1 MSADPRHRFNLSA
14 WALGH
19 RTLTLFFL
27 LLFTLAGVL
36 AYATLGLKEEPEFKF
51 KTMVVRVMWPGATA
65 EEIEQQ
71 VTDKLEKRLQD
82 TPHLDYLRSYSRPG
96 ESVIFV
102 NLLGSTRAGAV
113 DDTWYQV
120 RKKTADLRAELPAG
134 VIGPFFNDE
143 FGDTYT
149 NIYAVTGDGFGYA
162 EVKDYAELLR
172 TELLRV
178 PGVEKVDLLGVQ
190 DEKIFVEYSHQKLAA
205 LGLGPQQLFAALAQQ
220 NRIAPAG
227 RVDTG
232 SNNLQVRVT
241 GGFESLADIES
252 VALRANGR
260 SFRLGDVASVRRGY
274 ADPPSAQMRHQ
285 GHEAIGVA
293 VTMRDSGDVVS
304 LGRGL
309 DAATA
314 ALAQRLPVGIEIHT
328 VSDQP
333 QAVRRSSGEFKRAL
347 GEALAIVLAV
357 SFISLGLRTGLV
369 VALTVPIVL
378 AMTFLGMK
386 LAGIELHRI
395 SFGALIIALGL
406 LVDDAMIAVEMMAR
420 KLEEGMN
427 KLSAA
432 SYAYSHTGFP
442 MLTGTAI
449 TAAGFM
455 PIGLSSSTASEY
467 TGSIFWVT
475 LIALAISWVV
485 AVTFT
490 PYIGTLVLREQP
502 AAEAHDAYGTRFY
515 RRLRALIEWCIANRW
530 KTIGLTLAAFAVSL
544 AAFQLVPKQ
553 FFPSSNRPEMI
564 ISLRHSE
571 DTAQSVTRA
580 NVRRVE
586 ALLAAD
592 ADVVQTTSY
601 VGRSSPRFYLPL
613 LQEEF
618 SSPNYAE
625 IVAVAKDSHARE
637 RVMGR
642 LREAF
647 ARDFAGVRAR
657 IERLPNGPPVGY
669 PVQFR
674 VSGPDPEV
682 AARYAEDVARVM
694 RAHPSTI
701 DVNFD
706 WFERQRSLRLVVDQD
721 KARALGLTSAQIRE
735 ALAASLSGVTVTT
748 LREGERSIDVV
759 ARARADERTLASAVG
774 DIVLPTA
781 TGQFVPVAQVARVEL
796 ALEQARTWRRDRL
809 PTVTVRAD
817 VLEGVQAPDV
827 TNALLPLL
835 EPIRAK
841 LPAGYYLDA
850 GGAWHESR
858 INEGAIQSVFPIM
871 ILVVITLLMIQ
882 LQSFSKTAIVVLT
895 APLGMIGV
903 VAALLAFRAP
913 MGFVAQLGII
923 ALFGMIMRNSVI
935 LVDQIRQDI
944 DAGHDP
950 WTAIRE
956 SAVRRF
962 RPIMLT
968 AAAAV
973 LAMIPLTRSEL
984 WGPMAM
990 AIMGGLVVATVL
1002 TVLFV
1007 PALYAAWYRVRR
1019 PGTLESPSRESPR
1032 PHAPAAATPV

>member
-1 MSADPRHRFNLSA
+1 MSSGFNLSA
-14 WALGH
+14 LALHH
-19 RTLTLFFL
+19 RALTLFFL
-27 LLFTLAGVL
+27 LLFTLAGML
-36 AYATLGLKEEPEFKF
+36 AYATLGQKEEPEFKF
-51 KTMVVRVMWPGATA
+51 KVMVVRVLWPGATA

-71 VTDKLEKRLQD
+71 VTDKLERKLQD
-82 TPHLDYLRSYSRPG
+82 TPNLDYLRSYSRPG

-102 NLLGSTRAGAV
+102 NLAGSTRAKAV

-120 RKKTADLRAELPAG
+120 RKKVADMAVELPAG

-149 NIYAVTGDGFGYA
+149 NIYAVTGEGFGYA
-162 EVKDYAELLR
+162 EVKDYADLLR
-172 TELLRV
+172 AELLRV

-190 DEKIFVEYSHQKLAA
+190 EEKIYVEFSHPKLAA
-205 LGLGPQQLFAALAQQ
+205 LGLDSQQLFAALAQQ
-220 NRIAPAG
+220 NRVAPAG
-227 RVDTG
+227 RVLTG
-232 SNNLQVRVT
+232 SANLQVRVT
-241 GGFESLADIES
+241 GGFESVADVES

-260 SFRLGDVASVRRGY
+260 SFRLGDVASVRRAY
-274 ADPPSAQMRHQ
+274 ADPPATKMRHQ
-285 GHEAIGVA
+285 GREAIGVA
-293 VTMRDSGDVVS
+293 VTMSAAGDVVT

-314 ALAQRLPVGIEIHT
+314 ALAARLPLGIEIAT
-328 VSDQP
+328 VADQP

-357 SFISLGLRTGLV
+357 SFLSLGLRTGLV

-378 AMTFLGMK
+378 AMTFLGMQ
-386 LAGIELHRI
+386 LAGIDLHRI

-420 KLEEGMN
+420 KLEEGLD
-427 KLSAA
+427 KLAAA
-432 SYAYSHTGFP
+432 SYAYRHTAWP
-442 MLTGTAI
+442 MLTGTLV

-475 LIALAISWVV
+475 LIALAVSWIV

-490 PYIGTLVLREQP
+490 PYLGTLVLRERP
-502 AAEAHDAYGTRFY
+502 AAAAHDPYATPFY
-515 RRLRALIEWCIANRW
+515 ARLRRLLDWCIEHRW
-530 KTIGLTLAAFAVSL
+530 KTIGLTLVAFAASL

-571 DTAQSVTRA
+571 DTAQSVTEA
-580 NVRRVE
+580 SVRRVE

-592 ADVVQTTSY
+592 PDVAQASAY
-601 VGRSSPRFYLPL
+601 VGRSAPRFYLPL

-618 SSPNYAE
+618 ASPNYAE
-625 IVAVAKDSHARE
+625 IVAVAHDSAARD
-637 RVMGR
+637 RVMAR
-642 LREAF
+642 LRQEF

-674 VSGPDPEV
+674 VSGADPAV
-682 AARYAEDVARVM
+682 AARYAEEVARVVQ
-694 RAHPSTI
+694 AHPATL
-701 DVNFD
+701 DVNLD
-706 WFERQRSLRLVVDQD
+706 WFERQRALRLVVDQD

-735 ALAASLSGVTVTT
+735 ALAASLSGAAVTT
-748 LREGERSIDVV
+748 LRDGDRAIEVVVRAREDERSLAGAV
-759 ARARADERTLASAVG
+759 A
-774 DIVLPTA
+774 DITLPTPS
-781 TGQFVPVAQVARVEL
+781 GRYVPVAQVARVEL
-796 ALEQARTWRRDRL
+796 ALEEARTWRRDRL

-817 VLEGVQAPDV
+817 VAEGVQAPDV
-827 TNALLPLL
+827 TAALLPQL
-835 EPIRAK
+835 EPVRAQ
-841 LPAGYYLDA
+841 LPPGYYLDA

-858 INEGAIQSVFPIM
+858 TNEGAIQGMFPVM
-871 ILVVITLLMIQ
+871 LLVLVTLLMLQ
-882 LQSFSKTAIVVLT
+882 LQSFSKTAMVLLT

-903 VAALLAFRAP
+903 VAALLAFSAP

-935 LVDQIRQDI
+935 LVDQIRQDFA
-944 DAGHDP
+944 AGHP
-950 WTAIRE
+950 AWTAIRE

-962 RPIMLT
+962 RPIVLT
-968 AAAAV
+968 AAAMV

-1002 TVLFV
+1002 TILFV

-1019 PGTLESPSRESPR
+1019 TGTLESRSPMHTA
-1032 PHAPAAATPV
+1032 PHAPAAATAAP